1 MSDSASSNILQA
13 ISKLDSSM
21 ANMVE
26 QDPEKVEALYGA
38 IRLQIENIE
47 AKVSTLVEDKEDI
60 DKDKIE
66 DHFYWGK
73 IEEAED
79 FYDNNK
85 PLEVGQLRKY
95 MSMRLEAIYSLL
107 SKQGVYNVVTDF
119 DTDDLDV
126 IQPRD
131 MEEPEEA

>member
-47 AKVSTLVEDKEDI
+47 AKVSTLVEDKDDLENP
-60 DKDKIE
+60 E

-73 IEEAED
+73 INEAEN
-79 FYDNNK
+79 FYDKNK
-85 PLEVGQLRKY
+85 PLEVGELRKY

-107 SKQGVYNVVTDF
+107 NKQGVYQVVTDF
-119 DTDDLDV
+119 DTDDLEV
-126 IQPRD
+126 IQPRNMD
-131 MEEPEEA
+131 EQEA